1 MAEAT
6 IKRWKAL
13 GPVAAAAIGILII
26 VGYWYLRSPES
37 TKVKAGMMAPDLE
50 LPANVY
56 GTKARLSSFRGRP
69 VLLVFFM
76 ATCELCQAEI
86 PQIERLFREFRTRGF
101 MVLGVSV
108 DADYATRE
116 RFVREQQITFPILQ
130 DPDGVAVREAYGSYK
145 MPEAYLI
152 DPRGRVDSVYLG
164 QVRQRRI
171 DVRERI
177 LKMLSASAASGAPPA
192 RTPAPS
198 TATSAGAGGG

>member
-6 IKRWKAL
+6 NTRWKAL
-13 GPVAAAAIGILII
+13 GPLVAAAIGILVIL
-26 VGYWYLRSPES
+26 GYWYLRSPES
-37 TKVKAGMMAPDLE
+37 TMVKAGMMAPELE

-76 ATCELCQAEI
+76 ATCEVCEAEV
-86 PQIERLFREFRTRGF
+86 PQIERLFREFRTRGL

-116 RFVREQQITFPILQ
+116 RFVREHGITFPILQ
-130 DPDGVAVREAYGSYK
+130 DPNGVAVRQAYGSYK

-152 DPRGRVDSVYLG
+152 DSHGRVDSVYLG
-164 QVRQRRI
+164 RVKWRPA
-171 DVRERI
+171 VRERI
-177 LKMLSASAASGAPPA
+177 LKLLSAP
-192 RTPAPS
+192 TK
-198 TATSAGAGGG
+198 ATSAGAGGG